1 MKTQI
6 SRPLETVLKHRI
18 PRILASLWL
27 TLTLASDVSAQAAAT
42 ESDPLP
48 TGIHVVALENPGE
61 ALWWRSPEGMERISP
76 SVQSLGPRLEAP
88 GDRFELFRRLPDKKG
103 EGFRHVPVGTAR
115 LLPEAAVQLVVV
127 LPYDQRGASY
137 PIKIF
142 DHSLETHPPNH
153 VRFINLAPKPLGV
166 QIMDTRSIVRPG
178 DSLLHAYPDAG
189 LEKIRMQIAVEAP
202 EGWQKLAYRRFIVAP
217 GVRFLFLAAPLSV
230 RSGFDQA
237 ETALVLQK
245 FVD

>member
-1 MKTQI
+1 MKTRF
-6 SRPLETVLKHRI
+6 SRTLETVLKHPISRLLS
-18 PRILASLWL
+18 PLLL
-27 TLTLASDVSAQAAAT
+27 TLTLASDVRAQPAAT
-42 ESDPLP
+42 ESDALSAE
-48 TGIHVVALENPGE
+48 IHVVALETPGE
-61 ALWWRSPEGMERISP
+61 ALWWRSPAGMERISP

-88 GDRFELFRRLPDKKG
+88 GDRFELFRRVPDEKG

-115 LLPEAAVQLVVV
+115 LLPEAAVQLVVI
-127 LPYDQRGASY
+127 LPYDQRGATY

-142 DHSLETHPPNH
+142 DHSPETHPPNH

-189 LEKIRMQIAVEAP
+189 LEKIRMQIAIEAP

-230 RSGFDQA
+230 SSGFDEA
-237 ETALVLQK
+237 ETALVLRK